1 MKLPGRLTWAGQK
14 SESSFADLKM
24 AQGHLNAGFL
34 TSMLHAVSEL
44 QKSSGSKD
52 SEINKGDNL
61 QTLLK

>member
-14 SESSFADLKM
+14 SESSFAELKM

-34 TSMLHAVSEL
+34 TSMLQAVADL
-44 QKSSGSKD
+44 QKRSGSKD
-52 SEINKGDNL
+52 SQIAKANNL

>member
-34 TSMLHAVSEL
+34 TSMLQAVGEL
-44 QKSSGSKD
+44 QRKSDSKD
-52 SEINKGDNL
+52 SQINKPNNM